1 MNTDFLLHS
10 NINRLYTSIK
20 NRIQS
25 QINYNIDKK
34 EQKYRNVV
42 NKLLIKI
49 SKKKDLSIDDLNS
62 MAIQTIC
69 PFLISK
75 IQNTK
80 LPDISFSQNRNVDRI
95 IPQRSGEITKPNTR
109 EIDTPFQDNYNYTSN
124 IIEKENES
132 DSISDNMEGFV
143 NYDHS
148 SENTLEGF
156 DVNDVDNRIEDTI
169 EHFDTTT
176 TPKATLPPDID
187 VINKQLVQ
195 ELGEFK
201 EAYTQTGIIF
211 NELRSKQILINELKE
226 INGFFNNNNKEINKE
241 INETN
246 VIEWINT
253 KLPMD
258 YVPPDWYARDKKGL
272 INGTTLSPDG
282 TTVSP
287 DGTIYS
293 KNNYKDDFIAW
304 VKKEWG
310 SEGRMTK
317 EGNTTKAGGRMTKE
331 GNTTIQKTLITLLET
346 FGGIPFTYNEYLAY
360 TALMNK
366 INDLQELKDGV
377 VPVGMGVFEKK
388 YIPVLITNDN
398 NKFIETPGAGT
409 INNSF
414 FSEISASTKGV
425 SDLVDVTDQSIT
437 FKNNDKPMLLKFQ
450 QILRAKVK
458 EKLQY
463 VRSAAVLR
471 EKEDV
476 KEMKLK
482 LRKLLDEQSTNQQ
495 EQNEA
500 IRTLRDELDKLKNL
514 NKEAADNFMDIYQV
528 SSDAITHKTM
538 LMLDI
543 VRHAENPKS
552 GFMFFNGSTPKESN
566 IIDFEINL
574 TEPITLPLETEIT
587 LEYFSIYKFRGQTR
601 SYLKETKQLEEF
613 DSFVVKISGGNFD
626 TIKQYSNSRSF
637 SEEATIVVPND
648 AFGFS
653 DANEGAGDGTD
664 DGLKNQ
670 TSYTIKPKSSHVG
683 ILKNAGTITRLKLTL
698 MGTFVDALAA
708 EINAGAN
715 TWTYLYPYASE
726 SRCKIGLM
734 LKPLEPSRIKPRPK
748 PTPAPTEVGNIVSA

>member
-109 EIDTPFQDNYNYTSN
+109 EIDTPFQDNYNSTSN
-124 IIEKENES
+124 IIGKESN
-132 DSISDNMEGFV
+132 SISDTMEGFV

-156 DVNDVDNRIEDTI
+156 DVNEVDNRIEDTV
-169 EHFDTTT
+169 EHFDTTS
-176 TPKATLPPDID
+176 PSGTLSPEIEDT
-187 VINKQLVQ
+187 NKQLVQ

-201 EAYTQTGIIF
+201 EAYAQTGILF

-226 INGFFNNNNKEINKE
+226 INGFFNNKEINK
-241 INETN
+241 TN
-246 VIEWINT
+246 VIEWIST

-258 YVPPDWYARDKKGL
+258 YVPPDWYARDKKGR
-272 INGTTLSPDG
+272 INGTTVSPDG

-293 KNNYKDDFIAW
+293 KNNYKDDFIKSVNRW
-304 VKKEWG
+304 
-310 SEGRMTK
+310 
-317 EGNTTKAGGRMTKE
+317 TTTYTEKD
-331 GNTTIQKTLITLLET
+331 LITKLQT
-346 FGGIPFTYNEYLAY
+346 FGEFGEITYTYNEYLAY

-366 INDLQELKDGV
+366 INDLQELKDGTE
-377 VPVGMGVFEKK
+377 PVDRVFEKK
-388 YIPVLITNDN
+388 DIPVLKTNDN
-398 NKFIETPGAGT
+398 NKFKEQPGAWK
-409 INNSF
+409 IKNSF
-414 FSEISASTKGV
+414 FSDINGLTKDLRRLV
-425 SDLVDVTDQSIT
+425 LVDELQKKIT
-437 FKNNDKPMLLKFQ
+437 FKNNNKQDLDKFQ
-450 QILRAKVK
+450 KKLRKEVK
-458 EKLQY
+458 EKLHH
-463 VRSAAVLR
+463 VSREAVLR

-476 KEMKLK
+476 KAIRQH
-482 LRKLLDEQSTNQQ
+482 LRDMAATAQHNKQTE
-495 EQNEA
+495 NEA
-500 IRTLRDELDKLKNL
+500 ITALRLELKKLKNL
-514 NKEAADNFMDIYQV
+514 NKESADNFMDTYQV
-528 SSDAITHKTM
+528 SSDEITHKTM

-613 DSFVVKISGGNFD
+613 DSFVVKISGSNFD

-683 ILKNAGTITRLKLTL
+683 ILKNAGTITRLKITL

-734 LKPLEPSRIKPRPK
+734 LKPMKPSRIHPRPK
-748 PTPAPTEVGNIVSA
+748 VTSPPNELVNDTGPGLTNVML